1 MSVQDSVTSVSNSLK
16 VRLIILVFL
25 QYAVWGTYLI
35 SIGRYLALAGLG
47 SQIKWFFALNGL
59 VSLFMP
65 ALMGIVSDRFIE
77 AQRTLSVSPY
87 HTTPIRQA
95 VYPLRIKHTV
105 LHAYGCTDQLGFIQR
120 DCRRGC

>member
-77 AQRTLSVSPY
+77 AQRTLSVC
-87 HTTPIRQA
+87 HLLAGVFMAA
-95 VYPLRIKHTV
+95 VSIPHNPNSSSCLPF
-105 LHAYGCTDQLGFIQR
+105 TDQAYCSSCLR
-120 DCRRGC
+120 LH